1 MKTNAFII
9 STAAV
14 LTLGS
19 GFAAEEKTPAF
30 ELNSEYAAPN
40 GATWSQ
46 NTLTVNKDAADNM
59 GIDNYL
65 DFSITFDADIS
76 GVPGKNF
83 NQYGSLLSIDA
94 TNPLEGTAD
103 QIDDVYSLLF
113 TDLNMSTD
121 VYAIDFSDTVDRELS
136 IARDVTVTR
145 ETFNGSNSFALVFSG
160 ITVSVYMLNGEVYDE
175 ILTKN
180 WTPTGSLPGAGFL
193 ERGYTISFG
202 DKLSSGDQ
210 VSNIKF
216 YNGNVAENVPEPA
229 TATLSLLALAGMA
242 ARRRRK

>member
-1 MKTNAFII
+1 MKTNTFI
-9 STAAV
+9 TMAAAV

-19 GFAAEEKTPAF
+19 GFAADEKTPAF
-30 ELNSEYAAPN
+30 ELNSEYTAPN

-46 NTLTVNKDAADNM
+46 NTLTVNKDAADDM

-76 GVPGKNF
+76 GVPGSKF
-83 NQYGSLLSIDA
+83 SKYGSLLSIDA
-94 TNPLEGTAD
+94 TNSLEGTAD
-103 QIDDVYSLLF
+103 KIDDVYGLLF
-113 TDLNMSTD
+113 TDFNMSSD
-121 VYAIDFSDTVDRELS
+121 VYAIDFSDSVDGQMS
-136 IARDVTVTR
+136 ISRDVTVTR
-145 ETFNGSNSFALVFSG
+145 ESFNGSNSFALVFSG
-160 ITVSVYMLNGEVYDE
+160 ITVSVYMLNGEAYDE

-180 WTPTGSLPGAGFL
+180 WTPTGTLPGAGFL

-216 YNGNVAENVPEPA
+216 YNGNVAENVPEPT
-229 TATLSLLALAGMA
+229 TATLSLLALGALVM
-242 ARRRRK
+242 RRRRR